1 MILSDF
7 FSRQEIDKSDLHEI
21 IPISFDMKAILN
33 EKCYKIEEENSK
45 YLVQMQ
51 SQAKERGIKVPEV
64 HRSKKGVDP
73 NLRPEWLVKKAQKP
87 VENTRTEKKETC
99 SPEQRNQIVDQ
110 VNSGQIDEIRK
121 SQMEQSR
128 GNIPEQIYV
137 PQKPIISKHPNQI
150 TNPKP
155 KLPERVI
162 QNDKQTDL
170 ELDLELNRD
179 IEENSPYQEGILSEI
194 YQRPHKSQL
203 VNPPELTDL
212 INTERIVQK
221 YLPKQADIDK
231 ILKVIQRK
239 VLKGTHLSIT
249 IKEIQAGY
257 LNSPYFKDL
266 YLYLSQNKLPSS
278 KGAMHKIEALSEKYI
293 LLNSLLFKLNIE
305 KEKAVLAIP
314 EVCVDQMITLYH
326 SSLFA
331 GHQGVVK
338 TYLTMSDKFF
348 IPDLMHY
355 LRSYIK
361 GCQIFQ
367 LSNKDKIPIRHFQ
380 RRINLNY
387 KPLSRLSMD
396 LKVMPKS
403 YRGHKF
409 ILCVI
414 DEMTNYL
421 ITMPIYQARS
431 EEIGD
436 SLIDNV
442 IAKFGIPEYLIM
454 DQDSSFMSTI
464 MNYLF
469 RKLNIKI
476 KTVAPF
482 NHKSLQSE
490 HGMKSL
496 STILTKHLTEQGQM
510 WPKYLPLA
518 TLAHN
523 TFNSPNVAN
532 YSPYKLTFG
541 RKPKILIDIETDPD
555 IKVSGNFT
563 EYYKLLEKRL
573 RYLQDILQ
581 QFKSKHL
588 AMINNHHKDYQ
599 YNSGDLVYII
609 SPLTSQLRTNSRKV
623 TIKYIGPLVIYKIVD
638 PHNYLLMTLDEKIL
652 RGLFEFKRIKPAP
665 LRTSHGNV
673 NTLAQLK
680 QVLSLGIIL

>member
-1 MILSDF
+1 MALVHILKSKTEPATPRIKRLLEVLSAYSFNLYYMKGKDMILSDF
-7 FSRQEIDKSDLHEI
+7 LSRQEIDKSDPHEI

-33 EKCYKIEEENSK
+33 DKCYKLEEENSK

-64 HRSKKGVDP
+64 HGQKKGIDP

-87 VENTRTEKKETC
+87 IETD
-99 SPEQRNQIVDQ
+99 SPAQRNQIVEQ
-110 VNSGQIDEIRK
+110 VNSEQRDEIRK

-128 GNIPEQIYV
+128 ENVPEQIYV
-137 PQKPIISKHPNQI
+137 PQKPVIPMYPNQ
-150 TNPKP
+150 TPNPIP

-162 QNDKQTDL
+162 QNNRQTDL
-170 ELDLELNRD
+170 ELDLEINRD
-179 IEENSPYQEGILSEI
+179 IEENSPYQEGIISEI

-203 VNPPELTDL
+203 VDPPELTDL
-212 INTERIVQK
+212 VNTERIVQK

-239 VLKGTHLSIT
+239 VLKGTHLPIT

-257 LNSPYFKDL
+257 LNSPYFKDI
-266 YLYLSQNKLPSS
+266 YLYLSQDKLPSS
-278 KGAMHKIEALSEKYI
+278 KGAMHKIEALSEKYV
-293 LLNSLLFKLNIE
+293 LLDSLLFKLNIE

-314 EVCVDQMITLYH
+314 EVCVDQMIALYH

-361 GCQIFQ
+361 GCHICQ
-367 LSNKDKIPIRHFQ
+367 LSNKDKIPNRHFQ
-380 RRINLNY
+380 RSINLNY
-387 KPLSRLSMD
+387 KPLSILSMD

-421 ITMPIYQARS
+421 ITISIYQARS

-442 IAKFGIPEYLIM
+442 ISKFGIPEYLIM
-454 DQDSSFMSTI
+454 DQDSSFVSTI

-482 NHKSLQSE
+482 NHKSLQAE
-490 HGMKSL
+490 HGIKSL

-510 WPKYLPLA
+510 WQKYLPLA

-523 TFNSPNVAN
+523 TFNSPNLAN
-532 YSPYKLTFG
+532 YSPYELTFG
-541 RKPKILIDIETDPD
+541 RKPKIQIDI
-555 IKVSGNFT
+555 
-563 EYYKLLEKRL
+563 
-573 RYLQDILQ
+573 
-581 QFKSKHL
+581 
-588 AMINNHHKDYQ
+588 
-599 YNSGDLVYII
+599 
-609 SPLTSQLRTNSRKV
+609 
-623 TIKYIGPLVIYKIVD
+623 
-638 PHNYLLMTLDEKIL
+638 
-652 RGLFEFKRIKPAP
+652 
-665 LRTSHGNV
+665 
-673 NTLAQLK
+673 
-680 QVLSLGIIL
+680 